1 MLKKVSAILLIVV
14 ANILLLGHT
23 IVPHHH
29 HGEHICICNYSEHS
43 HDNTA
48 PGNAQADLSSGN
60 YSAGSQSSEFDRYH
74 TGCSH
79 GDNISGENSNEEC
92 SGDTQNSCNSCPVS
106 GHSSEGKC
114 NFLDLLVLIPVNET
128 KSVHSSFSENS
139 DFDTDSDYGLGTGS
153 LPGFFIAYLNNQ
165 LFPDIPEPALLLKE
179 HHDKTPLLCGIY
191 FTKGLRAPPAV

>member
-1 MLKKVSAILLIVV
+1 MLKRASAILLIII

-23 IVPHHH
+23 VVPHHH

-60 YSAGSQSSEFDRYH
+60 YSAGSQSSEFDRDH

-79 GDNISGENSNEEC
+79 GDNISGENSHEEC

-114 NFLDLLVLIPVNET
+114 NFLDLLVLIPANET
-128 KSVHSSFSENS
+128 KSESGSFSGDSRIDN
-139 DFDTDSDYGLGTGS
+139 DSDSGFANGS
-153 LPGFFIAYLNNQ
+153 LPDFFVAYLNNR
-165 LFPDIPEPALLLKE
+165 LFHNLPEPVQLLSE
-179 HHDKTPLLCGIY
+179 HNDKTPLLCGIY

>member
-1 MLKKVSAILLIVV
+1 MLKKVSAILLIVF

-43 HDNTA
+43 HDKISTNN
-48 PGNAQADLSSGN
+48 NAINDLV
-60 YSAGSQSSEFDRYH
+60 SEEHRD
-74 TGCSH
+74 
-79 GDNISGENSNEEC
+79 
-92 SGDTQNSCNSCPVS
+92 CNSCPVS

-139 DFDTDSDYGLGTGS
+139 DFDADSDYGLDTGS

-165 LFPDIPEPALLLKE
+165 LFPDIPESALLLKE